1 MSIEIDATY
10 RAGAIYPDQ
19 PLALPENT
27 PVHVVVVEKDTAA
40 PSDKPRPVSLKGL
53 TREQIIALRPKSPRF
68 TGDELRER
76 IAKHAV
82 SVGSLPLDFSRED
95 IYSDHD

>member
-27 PVHVVVVEKDTAA
+27 PVHVVVVEKDTAT
-40 PSDKPRPVSLKGL
+40 PGGKPRVVSTKGL
-53 TREQIIALRPKSPRF
+53 TREQIIALRPKSPKLTPEEF
-68 TGDELRER
+68 DAIIE
-76 IAKHAV
+76 KHSISAP
-82 SVGSLPLDFSRED
+82 SLPPDFSRED